1 MDQWD
6 LTGYY
11 YGASGFVGSIQDY
24 WTYLTALN
32 HQVFVTYLTKKI

>member
-1 MDQWD
+1 MSTVGWLERNICREQRQYMDQWD

-24 WTYLTALN
+24 
-32 HQVFVTYLTKKI
+32 